1 MDLRDQRVLEA
12 VSSGNRDESG
22 QLRISKLI
30 FPSETGGPLEGS
42 NVYNRDFLPCLE
54 AAGIR
59 RVTLHALRHT
69 FASLLIQQG
78 ASLAY
83 VKEQLGHSSIQV
95 TVDTY
100 GHLIPGGNIGWVDA
114 LDAKTT
120 PQESASQT
128 QPASEDFS
136 PDIPQ
141 VLESI
146 GGPTRIRTWD
156 QRIMSPLL

>member
-1 MDLRDQRVLEA
+1 MEA
-12 VSSGNRDESG
+12 LTDPRSRAHQSWCFHLKR
-22 QLRISKLI
+22 
-30 FPSETGGPLEGS
+30 GGPLEGS
-42 NVYNRDFLPCLE
+42 NVYNRDFLPSLE

-59 RVTLHALRHT
+59 RVTFHALRHT

-120 PQESASQT
+120 PHESAPQT
-128 QPASEDFS
+128 QPAFEDAS

-141 VLESI
+141 VLESF

-156 QRIMSPLL
+156 RRIMSPLLYR